1 MKMTKLVSMS
11 TIAATV
17 LSGLVL
23 AASPVQAATWTARK
37 PAEIQIT
44 KGQKVYTVQWG
55 DTLWAISQRTNIT
68 IAKLAQLNGVGNPDF
83 IMTGATLTLDWS
95 QAGTATATMTA
106 PDGTVTGQSTIQQQ
120 DKVDPA
126 KSVGTAVAGSKVT
139 QAAGQTAS
147 SATNEQSS
155 TSTPSE
161 PASSVASSSQATNSG
176 ASSASSSSKESGSTN
191 ANSSSSSSAV
201 TPSSSSSSQES
212 SSSSS
217 KPSTPSS
224 SSASS
229 SSADQPST
237 PSTPSTPSEPVV
249 TDKVLGVPFVSQG
262 NTMLCEGSS
271 LLEGLLY
278 KGYTTQNLSQ
288 FVQTMPLSADN
299 NPYDGYSGEWR
310 HNVDGTY
317 QGMMATPVVQWAAK
331 YGSKAVN
338 ISGQGTAGIKREITN
353 GNPVVAWITYD
364 YEAPEF
370 KQMSWGRAVW
380 NGHVVNVDGFKDGA
394 YHVVDPVFG
403 ARWINAGTFENAFN
417 VTGMA
422 VAVR

>member
-23 AASPVQAATWTARK
+23 AASPVQAAAWTPRK

-44 KGQKVYTVQWG
+44 KGQKVYTIQWG
-55 DTLWAISQRTNIT
+55 DTLWAISERTNIT
-68 IAKLAQLNGVGNPDF
+68 VAKLAQLNGVANPSF

-126 KSVGTAVAGSKVT
+126 KSVGTTVSGSKVT

-155 TSTPSE
+155 TTTPSE
-161 PASSVASSSQATNSG
+161 PASSVASSSQATNSDT
-176 ASSASSSSKESGSTN
+176 SSSSKESGSTN
-191 ANSSSSSSAV
+191 ANSSSSANTSFSAV

-212 SSSSS
+212 SSS

-224 SSASS
+224 SSAAS

-237 PSTPSTPSEPVV
+237 PSTPSEPVV
-249 TDKVLGVPFVSQG
+249 TQKVLGVPFVSQG

-288 FVQTMPLSADN
+288 FVQSMPLSADN

-317 QGMMATPVVQWAAK
+317 QGMMATPVVQ
-331 YGSKAVN
+331 
-338 ISGQGTAGIKREITN
+338 
-353 GNPVVAWITYD
+353 
-364 YEAPEF
+364 
-370 KQMSWGRAVW
+370 
-380 NGHVVNVDGFKDGA
+380 
-394 YHVVDPVFG
+394 
-403 ARWINAGTFENAFN
+403 
-417 VTGMA
+417 
-422 VAVR
+422 

>member
-44 KGQKVYTVQWG
+44 KGQKVYTIQWG

-68 IAKLAQLNGVGNPDF
+68 VAKLAQLNGVANPSF

-106 PDGTVTGQSTIQQQ
+106 PYGTVTGQSTIQQQ

-126 KSVGTAVAGSKVT
+126 KSVGTTVSGSKVT

-147 SATNEQSS
+147 SNEQSS
-155 TSTPSE
+155 TTTPSE

-176 ASSASSSSKESGSTN
+176 NSSTSSSSKESGSTN

-288 FVQTMPLSADN
+288 FVQSMPLSADN

-353 GNPVVAWITYD
+353 GNSVVAWITYD

>member
-11 TIAATV
+11 TVAATV

-37 PAEIQIT
+37 PAEIQIS
-44 KGQKVYTVQWG
+44 KGQKVYTIQWG

-68 IAKLAQLNGVGNPDF
+68 VAKLAQLNGVANPSF

-95 QAGTATATMTA
+95 QAGTATATMIA

-126 KSVGTAVAGSKVT
+126 KSVGTTVSGSKVT

-155 TSTPSE
+155 TTTPSE
-161 PASSVASSSQATNSG
+161 PASSVASSSSQATNSG

-191 ANSSSSSSAV
+191 ANSSSSTSSSAV

-217 KPSTPSS
+217 KPSTPS
-224 SSASS
+224 
-229 SSADQPST
+229 
-237 PSTPSTPSEPVV
+237 TPSTPSEPVV
-249 TDKVLGVPFVSQG
+249 TQKVLGAPFVNQG

-288 FVQTMPLSADN
+288 FVQSMPLSADN

-338 ISGQGTAGIKREITN
+338 ISGQGTAGIKRQITN
-353 GNPVVAWITYD
+353 GNSVVAWITYD
-364 YEAPEF
+364 YEVPEF

>member
-11 TIAATV
+11 TVAATV

-37 PAEIQIT
+37 PAEIQIS
-44 KGQKVYTVQWG
+44 KGQKVYTIQWG

-68 IAKLAQLNGVGNPDF
+68 VAKLAQLNGVANPSF

-95 QAGTATATMTA
+95 QAGTATATMMA

-126 KSVGTAVAGSKVT
+126 KSVGTTVSGSKVT

-155 TSTPSE
+155 TTTPSE
-161 PASSVASSSQATNSG
+161 PASSVASSSSQATNSG

-191 ANSSSSSSAV
+191 ANSSSSTSSSAV

-217 KPSTPSS
+217 KPSTPS
-224 SSASS
+224 
-229 SSADQPST
+229 
-237 PSTPSTPSEPVV
+237 TPSEPVV
-249 TDKVLGVPFVSQG
+249 TQKVLGVPFVNQG

-288 FVQTMPLSADN
+288 FVQSMPLSADN

-338 ISGQGTAGIKREITN
+338 ISGQGTAGIKRQITN
-353 GNPVVAWITYD
+353 GNSVVAWITYD
-364 YEAPEF
+364 YEVPEF

>member
-37 PAEIQIT
+37 PAEIQIS
-44 KGQKVYTVQWG
+44 KGQKVYTIQWG

-68 IAKLAQLNGVGNPDF
+68 VAKLAQLNGVANPSF

-95 QAGTATATMTA
+95 QAGTATATMMA

-126 KSVGTAVAGSKVT
+126 KSVGTTVSGSKVT

-155 TSTPSE
+155 TTTPSE
-161 PASSVASSSQATNSG
+161 PASSVASSSSQATNSG
-176 ASSASSSSKESGSTN
+176 TSSTSSSSKESGSTN
-191 ANSSSSSSAV
+191 ANSSSSTSSSAV

-217 KPSTPSS
+217 KPSTPS
-224 SSASS
+224 
-229 SSADQPST
+229 
-237 PSTPSTPSEPVV
+237 TPSEPVV
-249 TDKVLGVPFVSQG
+249 TQKVLGVPFVNQG
-262 NTMLCEGSS
+262 NTMLCEGYS

-288 FVQTMPLSADN
+288 FVQSMPLSADN

-338 ISGQGTAGIKREITN
+338 ISGQGTAGIKRQITN
-353 GNPVVAWITYD
+353 GNSVVAWITYD
-364 YEAPEF
+364 YEVPEF

>member
-1 MKMTKLVSMS
+1 MTGFQSNQKKIFKMKMTKLVSMS

-37 PAEIQIT
+37 PAEIQIS
-44 KGQKVYTVQWG
+44 KGQKVYTIQWG

-68 IAKLAQLNGVGNPDF
+68 VAKLAQLNGVANPSF

-95 QAGTATATMTA
+95 QAGTATATMMA

-126 KSVGTAVAGSKVT
+126 KSVGTTVSGSKVT

-155 TSTPSE
+155 TTTPSE
-161 PASSVASSSQATNSG
+161 PASSVASSSSQATNSG
-176 ASSASSSSKESGSTN
+176 TSSTSSSSKESGSTN
-191 ANSSSSSSAV
+191 ANSSSSTSSSAV

-217 KPSTPSS
+217 KPSTPS
-224 SSASS
+224 
-229 SSADQPST
+229 
-237 PSTPSTPSEPVV
+237 TPSEPVV
-249 TDKVLGVPFVSQG
+249 TQKVLGVPFVNQG

-288 FVQTMPLSADN
+288 FVQSMPLSADN

-338 ISGQGTAGIKREITN
+338 ISGQGTAGIKRQITN
-353 GNPVVAWITYD
+353 GNSVVAWITYD

>member
-11 TIAATV
+11 TVAATV

-37 PAEIQIT
+37 PAEIQIS
-44 KGQKVYTVQWG
+44 KGQKVYTIQWG

-68 IAKLAQLNGVGNPDF
+68 VAKLAQLNGVANPSF

-95 QAGTATATMTA
+95 QAGTATATMMA

-126 KSVGTAVAGSKVT
+126 KSVGTTVSGSKVT
-139 QAAGQTAS
+139 QAAGQAAS

-155 TSTPSE
+155 TTTPSE
-161 PASSVASSSQATNSG
+161 PASSVASSSSQATNSG

-191 ANSSSSSSAV
+191 ANSSSSTSSSAV

-217 KPSTPSS
+217 KPSTPS
-224 SSASS
+224 
-229 SSADQPST
+229 
-237 PSTPSTPSEPVV
+237 TPSEPVV
-249 TDKVLGVPFVSQG
+249 TQKVLGVPFVNQG

-288 FVQTMPLSADN
+288 FVQSMPLSADN

-338 ISGQGTAGIKREITN
+338 ISGQGTAGIKRQITN
-353 GNPVVAWITYD
+353 GNSVVAWITYD

>member
-11 TIAATV
+11 TVAATV

-37 PAEIQIT
+37 PAEIQIS
-44 KGQKVYTVQWG
+44 KGQKVYTIQWG

-68 IAKLAQLNGVGNPDF
+68 VAKLAQLNGVANPSF

-95 QAGTATATMTA
+95 QAGTATATMMA

-120 DKVDPA
+120 DKVDPT
-126 KSVGTAVAGSKVT
+126 KSVGTTVSGSKVT

-155 TSTPSE
+155 TTTPSE
-161 PASSVASSSQATNSG
+161 PASSVASSSSQATNSG

-191 ANSSSSSSAV
+191 ANSSSSTSSSAV

-217 KPSTPSS
+217 KPSTPS
-224 SSASS
+224 
-229 SSADQPST
+229 
-237 PSTPSTPSEPVV
+237 TPSEPVV
-249 TDKVLGVPFVSQG
+249 TQKVLGVPFVNQG

-271 LLEGLLY
+271 LLEGLLD

-288 FVQTMPLSADN
+288 FVQSMPLSADN

-338 ISGQGTAGIKREITN
+338 ISGQGTAGIKRQITN
-353 GNPVVAWITYD
+353 GNSVVAWITYD

>member
-1 MKMTKLVSMS
+1 
-11 TIAATV
+11 
-17 LSGLVL
+17 
-23 AASPVQAATWTARK
+23 
-37 PAEIQIT
+37 
-44 KGQKVYTVQWG
+44 
-55 DTLWAISQRTNIT
+55 
-68 IAKLAQLNGVGNPDF
+68 
-83 IMTGATLTLDWS
+83 MTGATLTLDWS

-106 PDGTVTGQSTIQQQ
+106 PDGTVTAQSTIQQQ

-126 KSVGTAVAGSKVT
+126 KSVGTTVSGSKVT

-155 TSTPSE
+155 TTTPSE
-161 PASSVASSSQATNSG
+161 PASSVASSSQVTNSDT
-176 ASSASSSSKESGSTN
+176 SSSSKESGSTN
-191 ANSSSSSSAV
+191 TNSSSGASSSAV
-201 TPSSSSSSQES
+201 TPSSSSSQES
-212 SSSSS
+212 SSSATA
-217 KPSTPSS
+217 PSTPSS
-224 SSASS
+224 SSAAS
-229 SSADQPST
+229 SSAAKPST
-237 PSTPSTPSEPVV
+237 PSTPSVPVV
-249 TDKVLGVPFVSQG
+249 TQKVLGVPFVSQG

-278 KGYTTQNLSQ
+278 KGYTKQNLSQ
-288 FVQTMPLSADN
+288 FVRTMPLSADN

-317 QGMMATPVVQWAAK
+317 QGMMPTPVVQWAAK

-338 ISGQGTAGIKREITN
+338 ISGQGTTGIKREITN
-353 GNPVVAWITYD
+353 RNSVVAWITYD
-364 YEAPEF
+364 YEAPKF
-370 KQMSWGRAVW
+370 KQMTWGCAVW

-403 ARWINAGTFENAFN
+403 ARWINANTFENAFN

>member
-11 TIAATV
+11 TVAATV

-44 KGQKVYTVQWG
+44 KGQKTYTIQWG

-68 IAKLAQLNGVGNPDF
+68 VAKLAQLNGVANPNF

-95 QAGTATATMTA
+95 QAGTATATMMA

-126 KSVGTAVAGSKVT
+126 KSVGTTISGSKVT

-176 ASSASSSSKESGSTN
+176 ASSSSKESGSTN
-191 ANSSSSSSAV
+191 ANSTSSTNTSSSAV

-212 SSSSS
+212 SSSAI

-224 SSASS
+224 SSAAS

-237 PSTPSTPSEPVV
+237 PSTPSEPVV
-249 TDKVLGVPFVSQG
+249 TQKVLGVPFVSQG

-278 KGYTTQNLSQ
+278 KGYTTQNLNQ
-288 FVQTMPLSADN
+288 FVQSMPLSADN

-353 GNPVVAWITYD
+353 GNSVVAWITYD
-364 YEAPEF
+364 YAAPEF

>member
-11 TIAATV
+11 TVAATV

-37 PAEIQIT
+37 PAEIQIS
-44 KGQKVYTVQWG
+44 KGQKVYTIQWG

-68 IAKLAQLNGVGNPDF
+68 VAKLAQLNGVANPSF

-95 QAGTATATMTA
+95 QAGTATATMMA

-126 KSVGTAVAGSKVT
+126 KSVGTTFSGSKVT

-155 TSTPSE
+155 TTTPSE
-161 PASSVASSSQATNSG
+161 PASSVASSSSQATNSG
-176 ASSASSSSKESGSTN
+176 TSSTSSSSKESGSTN
-191 ANSSSSSSAV
+191 ANSSSSTSSSAV

-217 KPSTPSS
+217 KPSTPS
-224 SSASS
+224 
-229 SSADQPST
+229 
-237 PSTPSTPSEPVV
+237 TPSEPVV
-249 TDKVLGVPFVSQG
+249 TQKVLGVPFVNQG

-288 FVQTMPLSADN
+288 FVQSMPLSADN

-338 ISGQGTAGIKREITN
+338 ISGQGTAGIKRQITN
-353 GNPVVAWITYD
+353 GNSVVAWITYD

>member
-44 KGQKVYTVQWG
+44 KGQKVYTIKWG

-68 IAKLAQLNGVGNPDF
+68 IAKLAQLNGVANPSF

-126 KSVGTAVAGSKVT
+126 KSVGTTVSGSKVT

-161 PASSVASSSQATNSG
+161 PASSVAPSSSQDTNSG

-191 ANSSSSSSAV
+191 ANPSSSSSSSAV
-201 TPSSSSSSQES
+201 SPSSSSSQE
-212 SSSSS
+212 SSSS

-224 SSASS
+224 SSAAS

-237 PSTPSTPSEPVV
+237 PSTPSEPVV
-249 TDKVLGVPFVSQG
+249 TQKVLGVPFVSQG

-288 FVQTMPLSADN
+288 FVQSMPLSTDN

-353 GNPVVAWITYD
+353 GNSVVAWITYD
-364 YEAPEF
+364 YETPEF

>member
-11 TIAATV
+11 TVVATV

-37 PAEIQIT
+37 PAEIQIS
-44 KGQKVYTVQWG
+44 KGQKVYTIQWG

-68 IAKLAQLNGVGNPDF
+68 VAKLAQLNGVANPSF

-95 QAGTATATMTA
+95 QAGTATATMMA

-126 KSVGTAVAGSKVT
+126 KSVGTTVSGSKVT

-155 TSTPSE
+155 TTTPSE
-161 PASSVASSSQATNSG
+161 PASSVASSSSQATNSG

-191 ANSSSSSSAV
+191 ANSSSSTSSSAV
-201 TPSSSSSSQES
+201 TPSSSLSSQES

-217 KPSTPSS
+217 KPSTPS
-224 SSASS
+224 
-229 SSADQPST
+229 
-237 PSTPSTPSEPVV
+237 TPSEPVV
-249 TDKVLGVPFVSQG
+249 TQKVLGVPFVNQG

-288 FVQTMPLSADN
+288 FVQSMPLSADN

-338 ISGQGTAGIKREITN
+338 ISGQGTAGIKRQITN
-353 GNPVVAWITYD
+353 GNSVVAWITYD

-370 KQMSWGRAVW
+370 KQMSWGRGVW

>member
-11 TIAATV
+11 TVAATV

-44 KGQKVYTVQWG
+44 KGQKVYTIQWG

-68 IAKLAQLNGVGNPDF
+68 VAKLAQLNGIANPSF

-126 KSVGTAVAGSKVT
+126 KTVGTAVAGSKVT

-147 SATNEQSS
+147 ST
-155 TSTPSE
+155 TTPSE

-176 ASSASSSSKESGSTN
+176 NSSTSSSSKESGSTN
-191 ANSSSSSSAV
+191 AN
-201 TPSSSSSSQES
+201 SSSSQES

-288 FVQTMPLSADN
+288 FVQSMPLSADN

>member
-1 MKMTKLVSMS
+1 MTKLVSMS

-37 PAEIQIT
+37 PAEIQIS
-44 KGQKVYTVQWG
+44 KGQKVYTIQWG

-68 IAKLAQLNGVGNPDF
+68 VAKLAQLNGVANPSF

-95 QAGTATATMTA
+95 QAGTATATMMA

-126 KSVGTAVAGSKVT
+126 KSVGTTVSGSKVT

-155 TSTPSE
+155 TTTPSE
-161 PASSVASSSQATNSG
+161 PASSVASSSSQATNSG
-176 ASSASSSSKESGSTN
+176 TSSTSSSSKESGSTN
-191 ANSSSSSSAV
+191 ANSSSSTSSSAV

-217 KPSTPSS
+217 KPSTPS
-224 SSASS
+224 
-229 SSADQPST
+229 
-237 PSTPSTPSEPVV
+237 TPSEPVV
-249 TDKVLGVPFVSQG
+249 TQKVLGVPFVNQG

-288 FVQTMPLSADN
+288 FVQSMPLSADN

-338 ISGQGTAGIKREITN
+338 ISGQGTAGIKRQITN
-353 GNPVVAWITYD
+353 GNSVVAWITYD

>member
-1 MKMTKLVSMS
+1 MKMTKLASMG

-37 PAEIQIT
+37 PAEIQIS
-44 KGQKVYTVQWG
+44 KGQKVYTIQWG

-68 IAKLAQLNGVGNPDF
+68 VAKLAQLNGVANPSF

-95 QAGTATATMTA
+95 QAGTATATMMA

-126 KSVGTAVAGSKVT
+126 KSVGTTVSGSKVT

-155 TSTPSE
+155 TTTPSE
-161 PASSVASSSQATNSG
+161 PASSVASSSSQATNSG
-176 ASSASSSSKESGSTN
+176 TSSTSSSSKESGSTN
-191 ANSSSSSSAV
+191 ANSSSSTSSSAV

-217 KPSTPSS
+217 KPSTPS
-224 SSASS
+224 
-229 SSADQPST
+229 
-237 PSTPSTPSEPVV
+237 TPSEPVV
-249 TDKVLGVPFVSQG
+249 TQKVLGAPFVNQG

-288 FVQTMPLSADN
+288 FVQSMPLSADN

-338 ISGQGTAGIKREITN
+338 ISGQGTAGIKRQITN
-353 GNPVVAWITYD
+353 GNSVVAWITYD
-364 YEAPEF
+364 YEVPEF

>member
-44 KGQKVYTVQWG
+44 KGQKVYTIQWG

-68 IAKLAQLNGVGNPDF
+68 VAKLAQLNGVANPSF

-126 KSVGTAVAGSKVT
+126 KSVGTTVSGSKVT

-147 SATNEQSS
+147 SNEQSS
-155 TSTPSE
+155 TTTPSE

-176 ASSASSSSKESGSTN
+176 NSSTSSSSKESGSTN

-237 PSTPSTPSEPVV
+237 PSTPSTPSDPVV

-317 QGMMATPVVQWAAK
+317 QGMMATPVVQWAAE

>member
-68 IAKLAQLNGVGNPDF
+68 IAKLAQLNGVANPSF

-126 KSVGTAVAGSKVT
+126 RSVGTAVAGSKVT

-147 SATNEQSS
+147 SNEQSS
-155 TSTPSE
+155 TTTPSE

-176 ASSASSSSKESGSTN
+176 NSSTSSSSKERGSTN

-201 TPSSSSSSQES
+201 TSSSSSSSQES

-249 TDKVLGVPFVSQG
+249 TDKALGVPFVSQG

>member
-11 TIAATV
+11 TVAATV

-37 PAEIQIT
+37 PAEIQIS
-44 KGQKVYTVQWG
+44 KGQKVYTIQWG

-68 IAKLAQLNGVGNPDF
+68 VAKLAQLNGVANPSF

-95 QAGTATATMTA
+95 QAGTATATMMA

-126 KSVGTAVAGSKVT
+126 KSVGTTVSGSKVT

-155 TSTPSE
+155 TTTPSE
-161 PASSVASSSQATNSG
+161 PASSVASSSSQATNSG

-191 ANSSSSSSAV
+191 ANSSSSTSSSAV

-217 KPSTPSS
+217 KPSTPS
-224 SSASS
+224 
-229 SSADQPST
+229 
-237 PSTPSTPSEPVV
+237 TPSEPVV
-249 TDKVLGVPFVSQG
+249 TQKVLGVPFVNQG

-288 FVQTMPLSADN
+288 FVQSMPLSADN

-338 ISGQGTAGIKREITN
+338 ISGQGTAGIKRQITN
-353 GNPVVAWITYD
+353 GNSVVAWITYD

>member
-11 TIAATV
+11 TVAATV

-37 PAEIQIT
+37 PAEIQIS
-44 KGQKVYTVQWG
+44 KGQKVYTIQWG

-68 IAKLAQLNGVGNPDF
+68 VAKLTQLNGVANPSF

-95 QAGTATATMTA
+95 QAGTATATMMA

-126 KSVGTAVAGSKVT
+126 KSVGTTVSGSKVT

-155 TSTPSE
+155 TTTPSE
-161 PASSVASSSQATNSG
+161 PASSVASSSSQATNSG

-191 ANSSSSSSAV
+191 ANSSSSTSSSAV

-217 KPSTPSS
+217 KPSTPS
-224 SSASS
+224 
-229 SSADQPST
+229 
-237 PSTPSTPSEPVV
+237 TPSEPVV
-249 TDKVLGVPFVSQG
+249 TQKVLGAPFVNQG

-288 FVQTMPLSADN
+288 FVQSMPLSADN

-338 ISGQGTAGIKREITN
+338 ISGQGTAGIKRQITN
-353 GNPVVAWITYD
+353 GNSVVAWITYD
-364 YEAPEF
+364 YEVPEF

>member
-23 AASPVQAATWTARK
+23 TASPVQAATWTARK

-44 KGQKVYTVQWG
+44 KGQKVYTIQWG

-68 IAKLAQLNGVGNPDF
+68 VAKLAQLNGVANPSF

-95 QAGTATATMTA
+95 QAGIATATMTA

-126 KSVGTAVAGSKVT
+126 KSVGTTVSGSKVT
-139 QAAGQTAS
+139 QTAS

-155 TSTPSE
+155 MTTPSE
-161 PASSVASSSQATNSG
+161 PASSVGSSSQTTNSDT
-176 ASSASSSSKESGSTN
+176 SSSSKESGSMN
-191 ANSSSSSSAV
+191 ANSSSSANTSSSAV
-201 TPSSSSSSQES
+201 NPSSSSSSQES

-224 SSASS
+224 SSAAS

-237 PSTPSTPSEPVV
+237 PSTPSEPVV
-249 TDKVLGVPFVSQG
+249 TKKVLGVPFVSQG

-288 FVQTMPLSADN
+288 FVQSMPLSTDN

-331 YGSKAVN
+331 YGSEAVN

-353 GNPVVAWITYD
+353 GNSVVAWITYD

>member
-44 KGQKVYTVQWG
+44 KGQKVYTIQWG

-68 IAKLAQLNGVGNPDF
+68 VAKLAQLNGVANPSF

-126 KSVGTAVAGSKVT
+126 KSVGTTVSGSKVT

-155 TSTPSE
+155 TTTPSE
-161 PASSVASSSQATNSG
+161 PASSVASSSQATNSDT
-176 ASSASSSSKESGSTN
+176 SSSSKESGSTN
-191 ANSSSSSSAV
+191 ASSSSSAN
-201 TPSSSSSSQES
+201 T
-212 SSSSS
+212 
-217 KPSTPSS
+217 
-224 SSASS
+224 S

-237 PSTPSTPSEPVV
+237 PSTPSEPVV
-249 TDKVLGVPFVSQG
+249 TQKVLGVPFVSQG

-288 FVQTMPLSADN
+288 FVQSMPLSADN

-331 YGSKAVN
+331 YGSKAAN

-353 GNPVVAWITYD
+353 GNSVVAWITYD

-403 ARWINAGTFENAFN
+403 AHWINAGTFENTFN

>member
-17 LSGLVL
+17 LSGLLL
-23 AASPVQAATWTARK
+23 AASPVQAASWAARK
-37 PAEIQIT
+37 PSEIQIA
-44 KGQKVYTVQWG
+44 KGQKIYTIQQG
-55 DTLWAISQRTNIT
+55 DTLWVVSQRTNIT
-68 IAKLAQLNGVGNPDF
+68 IAKLAQLNGVGNPSF
-83 IMTGATLTLDWS
+83 IITGAPLTLDWS
-95 QAGTATATMTA
+95 QAWTATATMTA

-120 DKVDPA
+120 DKDDPA
-126 KSVGTAVAGSKVT
+126 KSGGTAVAGSKVM
-139 QAAGQTAS
+139 QATGQTAS
-147 SATNEQSS
+147 SNEQNS
-155 TSTPSE
+155 TNTPSE

-176 ASSASSSSKESGSTN
+176 NSSTSSSSKESGSTN
-191 ANSSSSSSAV
+191 AN
-201 TPSSSSSSQES
+201 SSSSQES

-229 SSADQPST
+229 SSSDQPST

-288 FVQTMPLSADN
+288 FVQSMPLSADN

-338 ISGQGTAGIKREITN
+338 ISGQGTAEIKREITN
-353 GNPVVAWITYD
+353 GNSVVAWITYD
-364 YEAPEF
+364 YVAPEF

>member
-37 PAEIQIT
+37 PAEIQIS
-44 KGQKVYTVQWG
+44 KGQKVYTIQWG

-68 IAKLAQLNGVGNPDF
+68 VAKLAQLNGVANPSF

-95 QAGTATATMTA
+95 QAGTATATMMA

-126 KSVGTAVAGSKVT
+126 KSVGTTVSGSKVT

-155 TSTPSE
+155 TTTPSE
-161 PASSVASSSQATNSG
+161 PASSVASSSSQATNSG

-191 ANSSSSSSAV
+191 ANSSSSTSSSAV

-217 KPSTPSS
+217 KPSTPS
-224 SSASS
+224 
-229 SSADQPST
+229 
-237 PSTPSTPSEPVV
+237 TPSEPVV
-249 TDKVLGVPFVSQG
+249 TQKVLGVPFVNQG

-288 FVQTMPLSADN
+288 FVQSMPLSADN

-338 ISGQGTAGIKREITN
+338 ISGQGTAGIKRQITN
-353 GNPVVAWITYD
+353 GNSVVAWITYD

>member
-1 MKMTKLVSMS
+1 
-11 TIAATV
+11 
-17 LSGLVL
+17 
-23 AASPVQAATWTARK
+23 
-37 PAEIQIT
+37 
-44 KGQKVYTVQWG
+44 
-55 DTLWAISQRTNIT
+55 
-68 IAKLAQLNGVGNPDF
+68 
-83 IMTGATLTLDWS
+83 
-95 QAGTATATMTA
+95 
-106 PDGTVTGQSTIQQQ
+106 
-120 DKVDPA
+120 
-126 KSVGTAVAGSKVT
+126 
-139 QAAGQTAS
+139 
-147 SATNEQSS
+147 
-155 TSTPSE
+155 
-161 PASSVASSSQATNSG
+161 
-176 ASSASSSSKESGSTN
+176 
-191 ANSSSSSSAV
+191 
-201 TPSSSSSSQES
+201 
-212 SSSSS
+212 
-217 KPSTPSS
+217 
-224 SSASS
+224 
-229 SSADQPST
+229 
-237 PSTPSTPSEPVV
+237 
-249 TDKVLGVPFVSQG
+249 
-262 NTMLCEGSS
+262 MLCEGSS

-380 NGHVVNVDGFKDGA
+380 TGHVVNVDGFKDGA

-403 ARWINAGTFENAFN
+403 ARWINAGTFENSFN

>member
-1 MKMTKLVSMS
+1 
-11 TIAATV
+11 
-17 LSGLVL
+17 
-23 AASPVQAATWTARK
+23 
-37 PAEIQIT
+37 
-44 KGQKVYTVQWG
+44 
-55 DTLWAISQRTNIT
+55 
-68 IAKLAQLNGVGNPDF
+68 
-83 IMTGATLTLDWS
+83 MTGATLTLDWS

-106 PDGTVTGQSTIQQQ
+106 PDGTVTGQSAIQQQ

-147 SATNEQSS
+147 SNEQSS
-155 TSTPSE
+155 TTTPSE

-176 ASSASSSSKESGSTN
+176 NSSTSSSSKESGSTN
-191 ANSSSSSSAV
+191 ANPSSNSGSSAV
-201 TPSSSSSSQES
+201 TPSSSSASNQES
-212 SSSSS
+212 SST

-237 PSTPSTPSEPVV
+237 PSTPLTPSEPVV

-288 FVQTMPLSADN
+288 FVQSMPLSADN

-317 QGMMATPVVQWAAK
+317 QGMMAIPVVQWAVK

-353 GNPVVAWITYD
+353 GNSVVAWITYD
-364 YEAPEF
+364 YAAPEF

-403 ARWINAGTFENAFN
+403 TRWINAGTFENAFN

>member
-1 MKMTKLVSMS
+1 MTKLVSMS

-37 PAEIQIT
+37 PAEIQIS
-44 KGQKVYTVQWG
+44 KGQKVYTIQWG

-68 IAKLAQLNGVGNPDF
+68 VAKLAQLNGVANPSF

-95 QAGTATATMTA
+95 QAGTATATMMA

-126 KSVGTAVAGSKVT
+126 KSVGTTVSGSKVT

-155 TSTPSE
+155 TTTPSE
-161 PASSVASSSQATNSG
+161 PASSVASSSSQATNSG
-176 ASSASSSSKESGSTN
+176 TSSTSSSSKESGSTN
-191 ANSSSSSSAV
+191 ANSSSSTSSSAV

-217 KPSTPSS
+217 KPSTPS
-224 SSASS
+224 
-229 SSADQPST
+229 
-237 PSTPSTPSEPVV
+237 TPSEPVV
-249 TDKVLGVPFVSQG
+249 TQKVLGVPFVNQG

-288 FVQTMPLSADN
+288 FVQSMPLSADN

-338 ISGQGTAGIKREITN
+338 ISGQGTAGIKRQITN
-353 GNPVVAWITYD
+353 GNSVVAWITYD
-364 YEAPEF
+364 YEVPEF

>member
-37 PAEIQIT
+37 PAEIQIS
-44 KGQKVYTVQWG
+44 KGQKVYTIQWG

-68 IAKLAQLNGVGNPDF
+68 VAKLAQLNCVANPSF

-95 QAGTATATMTA
+95 QAGTATATMMA

-126 KSVGTAVAGSKVT
+126 KSVGTTVSGSKVT

-155 TSTPSE
+155 TTTPSE
-161 PASSVASSSQATNSG
+161 PASSVASSSSQATNSG
-176 ASSASSSSKESGSTN
+176 TSSTSSSSKESGSTN
-191 ANSSSSSSAV
+191 ANSSSSTSSSAV

-217 KPSTPSS
+217 KPSTPS
-224 SSASS
+224 
-229 SSADQPST
+229 
-237 PSTPSTPSEPVV
+237 TPSEPVV
-249 TDKVLGVPFVSQG
+249 TQKVLGVPFVNQG
-262 NTMLCEGSS
+262 NTMLCEGYS

-288 FVQTMPLSADN
+288 FVQSMPLSADN

-338 ISGQGTAGIKREITN
+338 ISGQGTAGIKRQITN
-353 GNPVVAWITYD
+353 GNSVVAWITYD

>member
-37 PAEIQIT
+37 PAEIQIS
-44 KGQKVYTVQWG
+44 KGQKVYTIQWG

-68 IAKLAQLNGVGNPDF
+68 VAKLAQLNGVANPSF

-95 QAGTATATMTA
+95 QAGTATATMMA

-126 KSVGTAVAGSKVT
+126 KSVGTTVSGSKVT

-155 TSTPSE
+155 TTTPSE
-161 PASSVASSSQATNSG
+161 PASSVASSSSQATNSG
-176 ASSASSSSKESGSTN
+176 TSSTSSSSKESGSTN
-191 ANSSSSSSAV
+191 ANSSSSTSSSAV

-217 KPSTPSS
+217 KPSTPS
-224 SSASS
+224 
-229 SSADQPST
+229 
-237 PSTPSTPSEPVV
+237 TPSEPVV
-249 TDKVLGVPFVSQG
+249 TQKVLGVPFVNQG

-278 KGYTTQNLSQ
+278 KGYTTQNLNQ
-288 FVQTMPLSADN
+288 FVQSMPLSADN

-353 GNPVVAWITYD
+353 GNSVVAWITYD
-364 YEAPEF
+364 YAAPEF

-403 ARWINAGTFENAFN
+403 TRWINAGTFENAFN